1 MNMKNKNKY
10 SYALLILTTQR
21 LELRESISELRKIE
35 ASNLEDAKKKLKDI
49 EDAIELIL
57 TILR

>member
-1 MNMKNKNKY
+1 MNMKKKNKY

>member
-1 MNMKNKNKY
+1 MKKKNKY

-21 LELRESISELRKIE
+21 LELKETISELRKIE
-35 ASNLEDAKKKLKDI
+35 ASNLENTKKKLKDI

-57 TILR
+57 TVLR

>member
-1 MNMKNKNKY
+1 MNMKKKNKY

-21 LELRESISELRKIE
+21 LELKETISELRKIE
-35 ASNLEDAKKKLKDI
+35 ASNLENTKKKLKDI

-57 TILR
+57 TVLR

>member
-1 MNMKNKNKY
+1 MNMKKKNKY

-21 LELRESISELRKIE
+21 LELKETISELRKIE
-35 ASNLEDAKKKLKDI
+35 ASNLENAKKKLKDI

-57 TILR
+57 TVLR

>member
-1 MNMKNKNKY
+1 MNMKKKDKY
-10 SYALLILTTQR
+10 SHALLILTIQR
-21 LELRESISELRKIE
+21 LELKETISELRKIE
-35 ASNLEDAKKKLKDI
+35 ASNLENTKKKLKDI

>member
-1 MNMKNKNKY
+1 MKKKNKY

-21 LELRESISELRKIE
+21 LELKETISELRKIE
-35 ASNLEDAKKKLKDI
+35 ASNLENAKKKLKDI

>member
-1 MNMKNKNKY
+1 MNMKKKKKY
-10 SYALLILTTQR
+10 SYALLVLTAEG
-21 LELRESISELRKIE
+21 LELKETISELRKIE
-35 ASNLEDAKKKLKDI
+35 ASNLENTKKKLKDI

>member
-1 MNMKNKNKY
+1 MNMKKKNKY

-21 LELRESISELRKIE
+21 LELKESISELRKIE
-35 ASNLEDAKKKLKDI
+35 ASNLENTKKKLKDI

-57 TILR
+57 TVLR

>member
-1 MNMKNKNKY
+1 MNMKKKNKY
-10 SYALLILTTQR
+10 SYSLLVLTAEG
-21 LELRESISELRKIE
+21 LELKETISELRKIE
-35 ASNLEDAKKKLKDI
+35 ASNLENAKKKLKDI